1 MENEESTSTTSPAPK
16 EIQDTTNASKK
27 GKDATTIKMDATKAE
42 TKVSNPS
49 AARVM
54 QNQNSVIEA
63 STENSLG
70 ERSTKWVWQLV
81 LITCNYENKQY

>member
-1 MENEESTSTTSPAPK
+1 MENEGSTSTPSEAPT

-27 GKDATTIKMDATKAE
+27 GKGATTIKMDTTKAE

-54 QNQNSVIEA
+54 GNENKVIET
-63 STENSLG
+63 STENSV
-70 ERSTKWVWQLV
+70 EQKSTKWVWQLV
-81 LITCNYENKQY
+81 LITCN